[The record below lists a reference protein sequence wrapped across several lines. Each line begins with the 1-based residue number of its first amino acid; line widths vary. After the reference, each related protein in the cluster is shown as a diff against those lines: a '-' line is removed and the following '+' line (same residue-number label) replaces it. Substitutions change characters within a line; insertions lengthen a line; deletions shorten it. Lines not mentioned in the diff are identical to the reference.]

1 MRSKLHH
8 AWVTAG
14 AVALGTSAAWAQQ
27 SDWQQP
33 TAAPQPSA
41 QVQPSQQ
48 QVEQTLSESFQQH
61 GLSQQ
66 QAQQEAQRI
75 SQLIQQREQQQFPM
89 SQTELE
95 QQIQQSLQQA
105 DLPEDQARQE
115 AQRLAQQVQ
124 QMQQEE
130 QVFGTTPEQEQA
142 RQAPPLGQ
150 PSEQNLLTI
159 SGTVVDVEAYLL
171 HGEQV
176 AKSSQDPRAVLDP
189 FDPVGILTD
198 EGELYLL
205 MDRQEN
211 IRAAQLTQRLR
222 ERQEQ
227 QEEQAFGT
235 TPPVEEPQVEGE
247 WQRIQVGEP
256 DEPRSDAGPG
266 SRWERSQ
273 AGVSLGKDEPGKEEA
288 KEEALQPRQQVGQ
301 IEIEEETQYRVQARE
316 GQVQIT
322 EEEQVYGTTEP
333 HYGRL
338 DPAFQQL
345 TQEQRQQ
352 IEQQPQDAA
361 QAPPLSLS
369 TGDRITITGQVH
381 ERGGLRGIV
390 VSGYNVVRSP
400 AAQQQ

>member
-1 MRSKLHH
+1 RSKLHH

-27 SDWQQP
+27 SDWQQS

-41 QVQPSQQ
+41 QAQPSQQ

-105 DLPEDQARQE
+105 DLPEDQAQQE

-142 RQAPPLGQ
+142 RQMPPLGQ
-150 PSEQNLLTI
+150 PSEQNLRTI

-198 EGELYLL
+198 EGEFYLL

-211 IRAAQLTQRLR
+211 IRAAQLTRRLR

-227 QEEQAFGT
+227 QEEQTFGT
-235 TPPVEEPQVEGE
+235 TPPVEESQVEEE
-247 WQRIQVGEP
+247 WRRIQVGEP
-256 DEPRSDAGPG
+256 DEPHSNAGPE

-288 KEEALQPRQQVGQ
+288 RQQAQQQSQQRVGQ
-301 IEIEEETQYRVQARE
+301 IEIEEEAQYRVEARE

-333 HYGRL
+333 RYGRL
-338 DPAFQQL
+338 DPAYQQL

-390 VSGYNVVRSP
+390 VSGYNVVRSS